1 MGAWLDE
8 IGVREAC
15 VESCNS
21 RRTAAAAAAAEAE
34 AGIHCHDMHRLADRT
49 TPQICRSFLAD
60 ITSTYYLIMIM
71 TINNYHAPSNPSC
84 MPTEL

>member
-1 MGAWLDE
+1 
-8 IGVREAC
+8 
-15 VESCNS
+15 
-21 RRTAAAAAAAEAE
+21 
-34 AGIHCHDMHRLADRT
+34 MHRLADRT

-60 ITSTYYLIMIM
+60 ITSTYYFIMIM